1 MANVGVDVGGTKILG
16 VVIADDGD
24 VLAER
29 RVETP
34 ERAGA
39 GLVGV
44 LVSMIEDLRA
54 ATSERIGVVG
64 LGVPALV
71 DEGGLLRFA
80 PNLADVEGL
89 VIGREVGDAIG
100 LPVDV
105 DNDAN
110 AAAWGEL
117 TYGAARGASNAV
129 VVTLGTGIGAGLIVD
144 GRLYRGAHGFAAE
157 VGHIVVMR
165 DGPRCA
171 CGGVGHWEAIASGG
185 ALGRL
190 ARDRAAA
197 GSAGEV
203 LRLAGGDVEAVAG
216 DHVAAAA
223 LAGNAEALAIVDDYA
238 DAVALGLASLVAVL
252 DPERVVLGGGVLGMG
267 DVLLGRVRHAFDRHL
282 EGAAARGG
290 VPIVAAGLGERAG
303 AIGAAALA
311 KYRLCS

>member
-1 MANVGVDVGGTKILG
+1 MANLGVDVGGTKILG
-16 VVIADDGD
+16 VVVADDGE

-29 RVETP
+29 RVGTP

-39 GLVGV
+39 SLVDV
-44 LVSMIEDLRA
+44 LVSMIDDLRTA
-54 ATSERIGVVG
+54 SLEKIGAVG

-71 DEGGLLRFA
+71 DEGGVVRFA

-117 TYGAARGASNAV
+117 IYGAARGTSHAA
-129 VVTLGTGIGAGLIVD
+129 VVTLGTGIGAGLILD

-171 CGGVGHWEAIASGG
+171 CGGIGHWEASASGE

-190 ARDRAAA
+190 ARDRVADGRA
-197 GSAGEV
+197 SEV
-203 LRLAGGDVEAVAG
+203 LRLAGGRVESVVG

-223 LAGNAEALAIVDDYA
+223 LAGDAEALAILDDYA
-238 DAVALGLASLVAVL
+238 DAVALGLVSLVAVL
-252 DPERVVLGGGVLGMG
+252 DPERVVLGGGVLRMG
-267 DVLLGRVRHAFDRHL
+267 DLLLGRVRHAFDRRI

-303 AIGAAALA
+303 AIGAATLA
-311 KYRLCS
+311 RDRLCS